1 MDYLNSERYKL
12 EKEIYEI
19 NGEIK
24 NQKKKIKRC
33 KFIL

>member
-19 NGEIK
+19 NSEIK

-33 KFIL
+33 KIII